1 MEVQNLKAYLAN
13 VGMTMQQL
21 SEKVECNTRYLT
33 RLATGELTPSK
44 RLARDIYQAT
54 GGVVKL
60 KTKRDYANDS
70 KTDHNDSQNNG

>member
-21 SEKVECNTRYLT
+21 SERVECNTRYLT
-33 RLATGELTPSK
+33 RLATGELKPSK

-60 KTKRDYANDS
+60 KTKSDYANES
-70 KTDHNDSQNNG
+70 QTENNNCQNNG